1 MRKAWTR
8 RPIRLIGLR
17 AGRLEPS
24 APREVQLP
32 LMSSWRYDALEDV

>member
-17 AGRLEPS
+17 AAKLEARS
-24 APREVQLP
+24 DAVQLP
-32 LMSSWRYDALEDV
+32 LISS

>member
-17 AGRLEPS
+17 AARLEPPS
-24 APREVQLP
+24 PAEQLVLP
-32 LMSSWRYDALEDV
+32 VAETSSGLSKTT